1 MEDLSGALQPVYCNT
16 TVQIVLG
23 SYQWT
28 EQDVL
33 QLAAADVSY
42 SMHRPGLVPMSVC
55 RVHKTLH
62 HVSVY
67 ITKTIILNHAAELL
81 RSPI

>member
-42 SMHRPGLVPMSVC
+42 SMHRPGLVPMSNIAC
-55 RVHKTLH
+55 AESIKFCIMYLC
-62 HVSVY
+62 
-67 ITKTIILNHAAELL
+67 ILQKPL
-81 RSPI
+81 S